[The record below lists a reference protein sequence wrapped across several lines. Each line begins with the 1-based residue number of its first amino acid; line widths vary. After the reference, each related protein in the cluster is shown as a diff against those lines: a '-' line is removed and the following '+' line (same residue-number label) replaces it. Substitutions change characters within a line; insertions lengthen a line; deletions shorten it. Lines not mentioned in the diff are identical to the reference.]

1 MKVYFTAS
9 SFHQQAFAPI
19 YKRIVGFLEK
29 NGHEI
34 SGTILSQ
41 ELTEPEDV
49 SAHAIEEW
57 YKRWNAHLREC
68 DLAIVEGSY
77 PSTIHV
83 GFEISLIAATGKPL
97 ILLFKEGKDPVY
109 ITNGYANR
117 LIKSEY
123 AEETL
128 EDTLTW
134 CLDEAEKIANKRFTF
149 FISPEIE
156 AFLNNVV
163 KKSNH
168 SRSEYI
174 RKLIEDEIKKINSM

>member
-1 MKVYFTAS
+1 MKIYFTAS
-9 SFHQQAFAPI
+9 VFHQQTFATI
-19 YKRIVGFLEK
+19 YKRIVKFLEK
-29 NGHEI
+29 NGHEV
-34 SGTILSQ
+34 SGAILSQ
-41 ELTEPEDV
+41 ELPEQEDV

-57 YKRWNAHLREC
+57 YKKWHTQLREC

-83 GFEISLIAATGKPL
+83 GFELSLITATGKPL
-97 ILLFKEGKDPVY
+97 ILLFKEGRDPAF

-123 AEETL
+123 SEETL